1 MLVVSGRV
9 RLAESPPVTSF
20 TVTLIMQLLTL
31 LAVMLAVLSLP
42 LVILWR
48 VTESREQRIKR
59 IYQSGSIS
67 QKRLAQRFGVSTY
80 MLRKILAA
88 T

>member
-1 MLVVSGRV
+1 MVAPGRV
-9 RLAESPPVTSF
+9 RLAGSPLVASF
-20 TVTLIMQLLTL
+20 AITLIMQLLTL

-42 LVILWR
+42 FVILWR
-48 VTESREQRIKR
+48 AAESREQQIRR

-67 QKRLAQRFGVSTY
+67 QKRLAERFGVSTY
-80 MLRKILAA
+80 KLRKILAV